1 MALVIKSKFIKEDIL
16 DENNNKIGELKF
28 NPNDSRIMKKMSTLI
43 KEFSVAIK
51 EINKLDK
58 VEKPKT
64 EIKTLEDFENAS
76 NYFEAFDKATD
87 LEINIVDKLIDDLSE
102 IFGKKTIELF
112 TQGTKDAE
120 SLLPI
125 INFMEPY
132 VKKNRQSQ
140 VEKYLDKK
148 SNEVME

>member
-1 MALVIKSKFIKEDIL
+1 MALIIKSKFIKEDIL
-16 DENNNKIGELKF
+16 DENKNKIGELKF

-58 VEKPKT
+58 VEKPKL
-64 EIKTLEDFENAS
+64 ELKTIEDFENAS
-76 NYFEAFDKATD
+76 DYFEAFDKATD
-87 LEINIVDKLIDDLSE
+87 LEIDIVDKLIDGLSE
-102 IFGKKTIELF
+102 IFGKETVELF

-125 INFMEPY
+125 ISFMEPY

-148 SNEVME
+148 SAEIME

>member
-1 MALVIKSKFIKEDIL
+1 MALIIKSKFIKEDIL
-16 DENNNKIGELKF
+16 DENKNKIGELKF
-28 NPNDSRIMKKMSTLI
+28 NPNDSRIMKRMSTLI

-58 VEKPKT
+58 VEKPKL
-64 EIKTLEDFENAS
+64 ELKTIEDFENAS
-76 NYFEAFDKATD
+76 DYFEAFDKATD
-87 LEINIVDKLIDDLSE
+87 LEIDIVDKLIDGLSE
-102 IFGKKTIELF
+102 IFGKETVELF

-125 INFMEPY
+125 ISFMEPY

-148 SNEVME
+148 SAEIME

>member
-1 MALVIKSKFIKEDIL
+1 MALTIKNRLIKEDIL
-16 DENNNKIGELKF
+16 DESGNKIGELKF

-58 VEKPKT
+58 VEKPKS
-64 EIKTLEDFENAS
+64 ELKTLEDFENAS
-76 NYFEAFDKATD
+76 DYFEAFDKATD
-87 LEINIVDKLIDDLSE
+87 LEIDVVDKLIAGLFE
-102 IFGKKTIELF
+102 IFGKETVELF

-132 VKKNRQSQ
+132 IKKNRQSQ
-140 VEKYLDKK
+140 VEKYLDNK
-148 SNEVME
+148 NDVME

>member
-1 MALVIKSKFIKEDIL
+1 MALIIKSKFIKEDIL
-16 DENNNKIGELKF
+16 DENKNKIGELKF

-58 VEKPKT
+58 VEKPKS
-64 EIKTLEDFENAS
+64 ELKTLEDFENAAD
-76 NYFEAFDKATD
+76 YFEAFDKATD
-87 LEINIVDKLIDDLSE
+87 LEIDIVDKLIDGLSE
-102 IFGKKTIELF
+102 IFGKETVELF

-125 INFMEPY
+125 ISFMEPY

-148 SNEVME
+148 SAEVME

>member
-1 MALVIKSKFIKEDIL
+1 MALIIKSKFIKEDIL
-16 DENNNKIGELKF
+16 DENKNKIGELKF

-51 EINKLDK
+51 EINELDK
-58 VEKPKT
+58 VEKPKS
-64 EIKTLEDFENAS
+64 ELKTLEDFENAS
-76 NYFEAFDKATD
+76 DYFEAFDKATD
-87 LEINIVDKLIDDLSE
+87 LEIDIVDKLIDGLSE
-102 IFGKKTIELF
+102 IFGKETVELF

-125 INFMEPY
+125 ISFMEPY

-148 SNEVME
+148 SAEVME

>member
-1 MALVIKSKFIKEDIL
+1 MALTIKNRLIKEDIL
-16 DENNNKIGELKF
+16 DENKNKIGELKF
-28 NPNDSRIMKKMSTLI
+28 NPNDSRIMKKMSALI
-43 KEFSVAIK
+43 KEFSIAIK

-58 VEKPKT
+58 VEKPKS
-64 EIKTLEDFENAS
+64 ELKTLEDFENAS
-76 NYFEAFDKATD
+76 DYFEAFDKATD
-87 LEINIVDKLIDDLSE
+87 LEIDVIDKLIDGLSE
-102 IFGKKTIELF
+102 IFGKETVELF

-140 VEKYLDKK
+140 VEKYLDNK
-148 SNEVME
+148 NDVME

>member
-1 MALVIKSKFIKEDIL
+1 MALIIKSKFIKEDIL
-16 DENNNKIGELKF
+16 DESGNKIGELKF

-43 KEFSVAIK
+43 KEFSISIK

-58 VEKPKT
+58 VEKPKS
-64 EIKTLEDFENAS
+64 ELKTLEDFENAS
-76 NYFEAFDKATD
+76 DYFEAFDKATD
-87 LEINIVDKLIDDLSE
+87 LEISVVDKLIDGLSE
-102 IFGKKTIELF
+102 IFGKETVELF

-125 INFMEPY
+125 ISFIEPY

-140 VEKYLDKK
+140 VEKYLDKN
-148 SNEVME
+148 SAEVME

>member
-1 MALVIKSKFIKEDIL
+1 MALIIKSKFIKEDIL
-16 DENNNKIGELKF
+16 DENKNKIGELKF

-58 VEKPKT
+58 VEKPKS
-64 EIKTLEDFENAS
+64 ELKTLEDFENAS
-76 NYFEAFDKATD
+76 DYFEAFDKATD
-87 LEINIVDKLIDDLSE
+87 LEIDIVDKLIDGLSE
-102 IFGKKTIELF
+102 IFGKETVELF
-112 TQGTKDAE
+112 IQGTKDAE

-125 INFMEPY
+125 ISFMEPY

-148 SNEVME
+148 SAEVME

>member
-1 MALVIKSKFIKEDIL
+1 MALIIKSKFIKEDIL
-16 DENNNKIGELKF
+16 DENKNKIGELKF

-58 VEKPKT
+58 VEKPKS
-64 EIKTLEDFENAS
+64 ELKTLEDFENAS
-76 NYFEAFDKATD
+76 DYFEAFDKATD
-87 LEINIVDKLIDDLSE
+87 LEIDIVDKLIDGLSE
-102 IFGKKTIELF
+102 IFGKETVELF

-125 INFMEPY
+125 ISFIEPY

-148 SNEVME
+148 SAEVME

>member
-1 MALVIKSKFIKEDIL
+1 MALIIKSKFIKEDIL
-16 DENNNKIGELKF
+16 DENKNKIGELKF

-58 VEKPKT
+58 VEKPKS
-64 EIKTLEDFENAS
+64 ELKTLEDFENAS
-76 NYFEAFDKATD
+76 DYFEAFDKATD
-87 LEINIVDKLIDDLSE
+87 LEIDIVDKLIDGLSE
-102 IFGKKTIELF
+102 IFGKETVELF

-125 INFMEPY
+125 ISFMEPY

-148 SNEVME
+148 SAEIME

>member
-1 MALVIKSKFIKEDIL
+1 MALIIKSKFIKEDIL
-16 DENNNKIGELKF
+16 DENKNKIGELKF

-58 VEKPKT
+58 VEKPKL
-64 EIKTLEDFENAS
+64 ELKTLEDFENAS
-76 NYFEAFDKATD
+76 DYFEAFDKATD
-87 LEINIVDKLIDDLSE
+87 LEIDIVDKLIDGLSE
-102 IFGKKTIELF
+102 IFGKETVELF

-125 INFMEPY
+125 ISFMEPY
-132 VKKNRQSQ
+132 VKKNRQNQ

-148 SNEVME
+148 SAEVME